1 MCSSIYTNMRQNHF
15 KTHSYKK
22 RNAFLKIKRH
32 HNYINIHSE
41 IKYQKNEKNPAK
53 K

>member
-1 MCSSIYTNMRQNHF
+1 MRQNHF

-22 RNAFLKIKRH
+22 RNAFLKIRH

-41 IKYQKNEKNPAK
+41 IKYQKNEKNTAK